1 VNIRTGTSRE
11 ADFQA
16 QRILSSLIGLYI
28 PGKVLNVSEKTA
40 AADQVVKFSRK
51 CSECG
56 LRNFIDAKVCRRCES
71 DLSRRSA
78 GAKKIKQHVPVE
90 AIKPRQSKAGRVVIL
105 VAALAILSGLV
116 VFYGRQVPAVTE
128 PVAGKVDLEQSAQP
142 SEGEPFQDAAT
153 EEARSEQS
161 AKHVLAG
168 LRHFQEHFQDTP
180 KSSMSYEEYDQMLT
194 NLKSDLNNTLPTF
207 VRHDPSD
214 ERFRKEVA
222 AALRDYTAAGNWWKT
237 TIRNSKVFS
246 DADRT
251 TRLQSEWGS
260 AQTHLDN
267 AEKLLLP

>member
-1 VNIRTGTSRE
+1 
-11 ADFQA
+11 
-16 QRILSSLIGLYI
+16 
-28 PGKVLNVSEKTA
+28 LNVSEKTA

-71 DLSRRSA
+71 DLSRRSTA
-78 GAKKIKQHVPVE
+78 AKKIRPVPVDAVE
-90 AIKPRQSKAGRVVIL
+90 LHQPKGGRVLIL
-105 VAALAILSGLV
+105 VAALAILIGLA
-116 VFYGRQVPAVTE
+116 VFYGRQVPRVTE
-128 PVAGKVDLEQSAQP
+128 PVAGKVDTEQSAQP
-142 SEGEPFQDAAT
+142 SEQPVEDTAT
-153 EEARSEQS
+153 AEAKSEES

-194 NLKSDLNNTLPTF
+194 NLKSDLNNTLPAF

-222 AALRDYTAAGNWWKT
+222 SALRDYTAAGNWWKT
-237 TIRNSKVFS
+237 TISNSKVLS

-251 TRLQSEWGS
+251 TRLKVEWDS
-260 AQTHLDN
+260 AQTHLDS
-267 AEKLLLP
+267 AERQLLP

>member
-1 VNIRTGTSRE
+1 
-11 ADFQA
+11 
-16 QRILSSLIGLYI
+16 LIELLHS
-28 PGKVLNVSEKTA
+28 GKVLNVSEKTA

-56 LRNFIDAKVCRRCES
+56 LRNFIDAKVCRRCEA

-78 GAKKIKQHVPVE
+78 GAKKIKQQVQVE
-90 AIKPRQSKAGRVVIL
+90 AIEPRQPKPGRVVIL

-116 VFYGRQVPAVTE
+116 LFYGRQAPQLIE

-142 SEGEPFQDAAT
+142 SEGEPVQDAAT
-153 EEARSEQS
+153 EEAKSEES
-161 AKHVLAG
+161 AKHVLVG
-168 LRHFQEHFQDTP
+168 LRHFQEHFQDAP

-194 NLKSDLNNTLPTF
+194 NLKSDLNTTLPTF

-222 AALRDYTAAGNWWKT
+222 SALRDYTAAGNWWKT

-246 DADRT
+246 ETDRA
-251 TRLQSEWGS
+251 TRLQVEWGS

-267 AEKLLLP
+267 AEKQLLP